1 MKILLCQH
9 GGSGNHG
16 CEALAR
22 TAEMLLR
29 KAFPQAEI
37 TLYSYRLGD
46 DECYLRDSEMM
57 LTGLR
62 SLPGKFS
69 PHNLSYHLKKR
80 LLGPD
85 KASKLPITG
94 QFRQLLREADLVVAI
109 GGDNYCYQMGV
120 GYFALDNLIAAT
132 GKPYVL
138 LGASLEPADL
148 EKGLA
153 EHLKCFTLITARE
166 PITYEACR
174 KAGLTNVIYAPD
186 SAFLL
191 PVGNA
196 PAVEGLIPER
206 AVGINLSPLIMQSER
221 SGGIALKNYQKLVE
235 RILETTDLQIALIPH
250 VVWEGGDDRQPLA
263 VLHEQYKS
271 TGRVFLV
278 PDANCKDLKGVISR
292 LRFFIGARTHS
303 TIAAYSTGVPTL
315 VCGYSV
321 KARGIAVD
329 LFGQSEGYVVPVQG
343 LEREDMLAEAFSAL
357 YAREPEL
364 REHLQNKLPD
374 YKATAA
380 AVSQA
385 LAGLVKNA

>member
-1 MKILLCQH
+1 MNILLCQH

-29 KAFPQAEI
+29 KAFPCADI

-46 DECYLRDSEMM
+46 DERYLRDSEMT

-62 SLPGKFS
+62 GLPGRFS
-69 PHNLSYHLKKR
+69 PHNLAYHLKKR
-80 LLGPD
+80 LLGPS
-85 KASKLPITG
+85 KASKLPVTG
-94 QFRQLLREADLVVAI
+94 QFRQLLKNADLVVAI
-109 GGDNYCYQMGV
+109 GGDNYCYQRGV
-120 GYFALDNLIAAT
+120 GYYALDDLIAAT

-138 LGASLEPADL
+138 LGASLEPDDL
-148 EKGLA
+148 EQGLA
-153 EHLKCFTLITARE
+153 QHLQCFTLITARE

-174 KAGLTNVIYAPD
+174 KAGLKNVVYAPD

-191 PVGNA
+191 PCGSA
-196 PAVEGLIPER
+196 PAVEGLQPER

-221 SGGIALKNYQKLVE
+221 SGGIAMKNYQTLMQ
-235 RILETTDLQIALIPH
+235 RILDTTDLQIALIPH
-250 VVWEGGDDRQPLA
+250 VVWEGGDDRQPLTA
-263 VLHEQYKS
+263 LYEQYRA

-278 PDANCKDLKGVISR
+278 PDANCKDLKALISR

-321 KARGIAVD
+321 KARGIARD
-329 LFGQSEGYVVPVQG
+329 LFGRSDGYVVPVQG
-343 LEREDMLAEAFSAL
+343 LEREDTLAEAFSAL
-357 YAREPEL
+357 FAREEEL
-364 REHLQNKLPD
+364 KTALHTKLPA
-374 YKATAA
+374 YIQHAWTAA
-380 AVSQA
+380 DA
-385 LAGLVKNA
+385 LSHIKF

>member
-22 TAEMLLR
+22 TARQLLQE
-29 KAFPQAEI
+29 AFPGCTI
-37 TLYSYRLGD
+37 TLYSYRLED
-46 DECYLRDSEMM
+46 DLQYLRDTDMK

-62 SLPGKFS
+62 RLPGRFS
-69 PHNLSYHLKKR
+69 AHNLSYHLKKQ

-85 KASKLPITG
+85 RASKLPITG
-94 QFRQLLREADLVVAI
+94 QFRQLLQQSDLVVAI
-109 GGDNYCYQMGV
+109 GGDNYCYQRGV
-120 GYFALDNLIAAT
+120 GYYALDNLIAAT

-148 EKGLA
+148 EQGLA
-153 EHLKCFTLITARE
+153 EHLKCFSLITARE
-166 PITYEACR
+166 PITYDACR
-174 KAGLTNVIYAPD
+174 HTGLTQVVYAPD

-191 PVGNA
+191 PCGPA
-196 PAVEGLIPER
+196 PAVPGLMPEN
-206 AVGINLSPLIMQSER
+206 AVGINLSPLILQSEQA
-221 SGGIALKNYQKLVE
+221 SGMTLKNYQALVR
-235 RILETTDLQIALIPH
+235 RILDSTSLQIALIPH

-263 VLHEQYKS
+263 ELYRQFRD

-278 PDANCKDLKGVISR
+278 PDAGCRELKGLISR
-292 LRFFIGARTHS
+292 LRFFIGARTHA

-321 KARGIAVD
+321 KARGIARD

-343 LEREDMLAEAFSAL
+343 LRHEEELADAFSAL
-357 YAREPEL
+357 FSREEEL
-364 REHLQNKLPD
+364 RAHLHAKLPT
-374 YKATAA
+374 YQRQAHAA
-380 AVSQA
+380 ADALSQ
-385 LAGLVKNA
+385 LKI

>member
-22 TAEMLLR
+22 TSEMLLR

-46 DECYLRDSEMM
+46 DELYLRDSAMT

-62 SLPGKFS
+62 GLPGKFS
-69 PHNLSYHLKKR
+69 PHNLTYHLKKR

-94 QFRQLLREADLVVAI
+94 QFRQLLKEADLVVAI

-120 GYFALDNLIAAT
+120 GYYALDNLIAAT
-132 GKPYVL
+132 GKPYLL

-174 KAGLTNVIYAPD
+174 KAGLKNVVYAPD

-191 PVGNA
+191 PCGTA
-196 PAVEGLIPER
+196 PAVAGLMPEN
-206 AVGINLSPLIMQSER
+206 AVGINLGPLIMQSE
-221 SGGIALKNYQKLVE
+221 SAGGMALKNYQALV
-235 RILETTDLQIALIPH
+235 RRVLDTTDLQIALVPH
-250 VVWEGGDDRQPLA
+250 VVWEGGDDRQPLTA
-263 VLHEQYKS
+263 LYEQFKD

-278 PDANCKDLKGVISR
+278 PDANCKDLKALISR

-321 KARGIAVD
+321 KARGIALD
-329 LFGQSEGYVVPVQG
+329 LFGESEGYVVPVQG

-357 YAREPEL
+357 FAREKNIRDHL
-364 REHLQNKLPD
+364 RAKLPG
-374 YKATAA
+374 YQQ
-380 AVSQA
+380 QA
-385 LAGLVKNA
+385 LSVADAIGQIKI

>member
-1 MKILLCQH
+1 MNILLCQH

-22 TAEMLLR
+22 TAQLLLR
-29 KAFPQAEI
+29 EAFPGCAI
-37 TLYSYRLGD
+37 TLYSYRLED
-46 DECYLRDSEMM
+46 DRQYLRDTDMT

-62 SLPGKFS
+62 SLPGRFS
-69 PHNLSYHLKKR
+69 PHNLGYHLKKR

-94 QFRQLLREADLVVAI
+94 QFRQLLQESDLVVAI
-109 GGDNYCYQMGV
+109 GGDNYCYQRGV
-120 GYFALDNLIAAT
+120 GYYALDRLIAAT

-138 LGASLEPADL
+138 LGASLEPDDL

-166 PITYEACR
+166 PITYDACR
-174 KAGLTNVIYAPD
+174 RAGLANVVYAPD

-191 PVGNA
+191 PCGTA
-196 PAVEGLIPER
+196 PAVPGLMPEN
-206 AVGINLSPLIMQSER
+206 AVGINLSPLILQNEQTAGMT
-221 SGGIALKNYQKLVE
+221 LKNYQALVR
-235 RILETTDLQIALIPH
+235 RILDTTSLQIALVPH

-263 VLHEQYKS
+263 ALYEQFRD

-278 PDANCKDLKGVISR
+278 PDAGCRELKGLISR
-292 LRFFIGARTHS
+292 LRFFIGARTHA

-321 KARGIAVD
+321 KARGIARD
-329 LFGQSEGYVVPVQG
+329 LFGDSEGYVVPVQG
-343 LEREDMLAEAFSAL
+343 LTREEELADAFSAL
-357 YAREPEL
+357 FAREAEL
-364 REHLQNKLPD
+364 REHLHAKLPT
-374 YKATAA
+374 YQRQARSAA
-380 AVSQA
+380 DA
-385 LAGLVKNA
+385 LARLKI

>member
-46 DECYLRDSEMM
+46 DECYLRDSEMT

-94 QFRQLLREADLVVAI
+94 QFRQLLRESDLVVAI
-109 GGDNYCYQMGV
+109 GGDNYCYQMGA
-120 GYFALDNLIAAT
+120 GYFALDNMIAAT

-153 EHLKCFTLITARE
+153 NHLKCFTLITARE

-235 RILETTDLQIALIPH
+235 RILDTTDLQIALIPH
-250 VVWEGGDDRQPLA
+250 VVWEGGDDRQPLTA
-263 VLHEQYKS
+263 LYEQYKA

-364 REHLQNKLPD
+364 REHLQNKLPA
-374 YKATAA
+374 YKDSAA

>member
-1 MKILLCQH
+1 MNILLCQH

-22 TAEMLLR
+22 TAELLLR
-29 KAFPQAEI
+29 QAFPDAVI

-46 DECYLRDSEMM
+46 DELYLRDSKMT

-62 SLPGKFS
+62 GLPGKFS
-69 PHNLSYHLKKR
+69 LHNLTYHAKKR
-80 LLGPD
+80 LLGPH
-85 KASKLPITG
+85 KASKLPVTG
-94 QFRQLLREADLVVAI
+94 QFRQLLNNADLVVAI

-132 GKPYVL
+132 GKSYLL
-138 LGASLEPADL
+138 LGASLEPTDL

-153 EHLKCFTLITARE
+153 DHLKCFTLITARE

-174 KAGLTNVIYAPD
+174 KAGLTNVVYAPD

-191 PVGNA
+191 PCGNA
-196 PAVEGLIPER
+196 PAVPGLMPEN
-206 AVGINLSPLIMQSER
+206 AVGINLSPLIMQSE
-221 SGGIALKNYQKLVE
+221 SAGGMAMKNYQALVN
-235 RILETTDLQIALIPH
+235 RILKTTDLQIALVPH
-250 VVWEGGDDRQPLA
+250 VVWEGGDDRQPLTA
-263 VLHEQYKS
+263 LYEQYKD

-278 PDANCKDLKGVISR
+278 PDANCKDLKALISR

-321 KARGIAVD
+321 KARGIARD

-343 LEREDMLAEAFSAL
+343 LEREEQLADAFSDLFAQEE
-357 YAREPEL
+357 AIRA
-364 REHLQNKLPD
+364 HLCAKLPA
-374 YKATAA
+374 YQQ
-380 AVSQA
+380 QA
-385 LAGLVKNA
+385 LSVADAIAGIKF